1 MWKLLSATC
10 VAKRLWPSDRSA
22 ITLDRVFTAFGFV
35 VVWVL
40 LTLAVIVCGIAFL
53 LYLAGSYA
61 LSRFALLRSSSY
73 RRAKQLANP
82 RDRN

>member
-1 MWKLLSATC
+1 MWKLLNATC
-10 VAKRLWPSDRSA
+10 VPKRLWPADRSA
-22 ITLDRVFTAFGFV
+22 KTMDRVFAAFGFV
-35 VVWVL
+35 VMWVL
-40 LTLAVIVCGIAFL
+40 LTLAVIVFGIAFL

-82 RDRN
+82 QDRN